1 MATVKLLG
9 STSGFTEIAA
19 SAVATPTTYTLPAAD
34 GTSGQ
39 VLATNGSGVLSWVTA
54 AGSGSTA
61 ARADTLRVGNQ
72 YRSASVDV
80 ASSGTPNT
88 VAVRDIDGNLNAVLF
103 QGEATSSRY
112 ADLAEKY
119 VADAQYEPGTVL
131 MFGGA
136 HEVTVADEDTTR
148 VAGVVSHNP
157 GFIMNSH
164 LECAVSL
171 GQRTAVVALTGRVPV
186 GVYGNVRKGDL
197 MVSAG
202 NGRAKAAE
210 NPKMGAVIGK
220 ALEDFDGEEG
230 VIEIVVG
237 RL

>member
-9 STSGFTEIAA
+9 STSGYTELAA
-19 SAVATPTTYTLPAAD
+19 SSVATPTTYTLPATD

-39 VLATNGSGVLSWVTA
+39 VLSTNGTGTLSWTTPTSGTA
-54 AGSGSTA
+54 PQ
-61 ARADTLRVGNQ
+61 ADTLKVGSS
-72 YRSASVDV
+72 YRSAAVDV

-88 VAVRDIDGNLNAVLF
+88 VAVRDVDGNLNATLF

-119 VADAQYEPGTVL
+119 VADGQYEPGTVL

-136 HEVTVADEDTTR
+136 HEVTLADKDTTR
-148 VAGVVSHNP
+148 IAGVVSYNP

-164 LECAVSL
+164 LECSVSL

-186 GVYGNVRKGDL
+186 GVYGKVRKGDL
-197 MVSAG
+197 MISAG
-202 NGRAKAAE
+202 NGRAKASAD
-210 NPKMGAVIGK
+210 PKMGSVIGK

>member
-9 STSGFTEIAA
+9 ATSGYTELAAA
-19 SAVATPTTYTLPAAD
+19 SVATPTTFTLPAAD
-34 GTSGQ
+34 GTVGQALTTSG
-39 VLATNGSGVLSWVTA
+39 TGVLSWTTVTSENA
-54 AGSGSTA
+54 TNANF
-61 ARADTLRVGNQ
+61 LKVGLS

-80 ASSGTPNT
+80 PGEGTANT
-88 VAVRDIDGNLNAVLF
+88 IAVRDVDGNLNAVLF
-103 QGEATSSRY
+103 QGTATSSRY

-119 VADAQYEPGTVL
+119 VADAAYEPGTVL
-131 MFGGA
+131 MFGGNQ
-136 HEVTVADEDTTR
+136 EVTLADEDTVR
-148 VAGVVSHNP
+148 IAGVVSFNP

-164 LECAVSL
+164 LECVVSL
-171 GQRTAVVALTGRVPV
+171 GERTAVIALQGRVPV
-186 GVYGNVRKGDL
+186 GIFGPVKKGDL

-202 NGRAKAAE
+202 GGRAKPATD
-210 NPKMGAVIGK
+210 PKLGSVIGK

>member
-9 STSGFTEIAA
+9 ATSGYTELAA
-19 SAVATPTTYTLPAAD
+19 AAVATPTTFTLPPSD

-39 VLATNGSGVLSWVTA
+39 VLATNGSGTLSWITPTVATA
-54 AGSGSTA
+54 GQ
-61 ARADTLRVGNQ
+61 ADTLKVGAA
-72 YRSASVDV
+72 YRTASVDV
-80 ASSGTPNT
+80 ASNGTANT
-88 VAVRDIDGNLNAVLF
+88 IAVRDVDGNLNATLF

-119 VADAQYEPGTVL
+119 VADAQYEPGTVV

-136 HEVTVADEDTTR
+136 QEVTVADEDTTR
-148 VAGVVSHNP
+148 VAGVISFNP

-171 GQRTAVVALTGRVPV
+171 GERTAVVALQGRVPV
-186 GVYGNVRKGDL
+186 GVYGSVRKGDL

-202 NGRAKAAE
+202 NGRAKASDS
-210 NPKMGAVIGK
+210 PKMGAVIGK
-220 ALEDFDGEEG
+220 ALEDFHGEEG

>member
-9 STSGFTEIAA
+9 STSGYTELAA
-19 SAVATPTTYTLPAAD
+19 AAIATPTTYTLPAAD

-39 VLATNGSGVLSWVTA
+39 VLATNGSGVLSWTSS
-54 AGSGSTA
+54 SGGGTSTQA
-61 ARADTLRVGNQ
+61 NTLRVGTV
-72 YRSASVDV
+72 YRSATVDS
-80 ASSGTPNT
+80 AGTGTANT
-88 VAVRDIDGNLNAVLF
+88 IACRDIDGNLNAVLF
-103 QGEATSSRY
+103 QGIATSSRY

-119 VADAQYEPGTVL
+119 KADNHYEPGTVL
-131 MFGGA
+131 MFGGK
-136 HEVTVADEDTTR
+136 HEVTLAEEDTTR
-148 VAGVVSHNP
+148 VAGVVSFAP

-171 GQRTAVVALTGRVPV
+171 GERTAVVALQGRVPV
-186 GVYGNVRKGDL
+186 GVYGSVKKGDL

-202 NGRAKAAE
+202 EGRAKAAD
-210 NPKMGAVIGK
+210 NPKLGSVIGK

>member
-9 STSGFTEIAA
+9 ASSGYTELAAA
-19 SAVATPTTYTLPAAD
+19 SVATPTTYTLPAAD

-39 VLATNGSGVLSWVTA
+39 VLATNGSGTLSWTTVS
-54 AGSGSTA
+54 AGGSA
-61 ARADTLRVGNQ
+61 QADTLKVGSQ

-88 VAVRDIDGNLNAVLF
+88 IACRDIDGNLNATLF

-119 VADAQYEPGTVL
+119 VADNQYEPGTVL
-131 MFGGA
+131 MFGGD
-136 HEVTVADEDTTR
+136 HEVTLADEDTAR

-171 GQRTAVVALTGRVPV
+171 GQRTAVLALTGRVPV
-186 GVYGNVRKGDL
+186 GVYGKVRKGDL

-202 NGRAKAAE
+202 NGRAKASAD
-210 NPKMGAVIGK
+210 PKMGTVIGK

>member
-9 STSGFTEIAA
+9 STSGYTELAA
-19 SAVATPTTYTLPAAD
+19 AAVATPTTFTLPAAD
-34 GTSGQ
+34 GTNGQ
-39 VLATNGSGVLSWVTA
+39 VLTTSGTGVLSWTSVTA
-54 AGSGSTA
+54 TIATNA
-61 ARADTLRVGNQ
+61 NFLKVGAS

-80 ASSGTPNT
+80 AASGTANT

-103 QGEATSSRY
+103 QGTATSSRY

-119 VADAQYEPGTVL
+119 VADAAYEPGTVL
-131 MFGGA
+131 EFGGA
-136 HEVTVADEDTTR
+136 QEVTLADEDTVR

-171 GQRTAVVALTGRVPV
+171 GERTAIVALTGRVPV
-186 GVYGNVRKGDL
+186 GVFGPVKKGDL

-202 NGRAKAAE
+202 GGRAKPATD
-210 NPKMGAVIGK
+210 PKLGSVIGK

>member
-9 STSGFTEIAA
+9 SSSGYTELAA
-19 SAVATPTTYTLPAAD
+19 AAAATPTTYTLPATD

-39 VLATNGSGVLSWVTA
+39 VLATNGSGTLSWTTA
-54 AGSGSTA
+54 ASGGA
-61 ARADTLRVGNQ
+61 VAQADTLKVGSQ
-72 YRSASVDV
+72 YRSAAVDV
-80 ASSGTPNT
+80 AADGTPNT
-88 VAVRDIDGNLNAVLF
+88 VAVRDVDGNLNAILF
-103 QGEATSSRY
+103 QGTATSSRY

-119 VADAQYEPGTVL
+119 VADSKYEPGTVL
-131 MFGGA
+131 MFGGE
-136 HEVTVADEDTTR
+136 HEVTVADEDTAR
-148 VAGVVSHNP
+148 VAGVVSFNP

-171 GQRTAVVALTGRVPV
+171 NEHTAVVALTGRVPV
-186 GVYGNVRKGDL
+186 GVYGSVKKGDM

-202 NGRAKAAE
+202 EGRAKASQ
-210 NPKMGAVIGK
+210 NPKMGSVIGK